1 MTRSVWKAP
10 YVDKNLFNLLL
21 SPNHKRLVI
30 KTKSRST
37 TILFSFIGLTF
48 EVYNGKNYNKVYIEE
63 KMIGR
68 KLGEFVFTRK
78 LGKIHVDKKQL
89 IRKSKK

>member
-1 MTRSVWKAP
+1 
-10 YVDKNLFNLLL
+10 
-21 SPNHKRLVI
+21 
-30 KTKSRST
+30 
-37 TILFSFIGLTF
+37 LFSFIGLTF